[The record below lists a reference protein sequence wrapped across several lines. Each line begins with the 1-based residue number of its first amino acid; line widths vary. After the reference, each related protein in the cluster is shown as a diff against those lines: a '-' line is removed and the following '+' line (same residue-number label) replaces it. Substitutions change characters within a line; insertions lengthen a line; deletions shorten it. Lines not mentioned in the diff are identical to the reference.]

1 MNKFPFGGF
10 NHLILKEF
18 CLGFL
23 SYYGYIS
30 FRDFNHLLLKEF
42 HSGFLSFL
50 WIHFLSGISII
61 IFLKEF
67 RLGLLVSAGAFVD
80 ALDGGGCWWS
90 VPWSA
95 HILPSS

>member
-1 MNKFPFGGF
+1 MDT
-10 NHLILKEF
+10 
-18 CLGFL
+18 FL
-23 SYYGYIS
+23 

-80 ALDGGGCWWS
+80 ALDGGGVLVVCPVVGS
-90 VPWSA
+90 YPA
-95 HILPSS
+95 KFIDL